1 MFSTMLLRRPLAGA
15 RPFATA
21 AAAVSKKAAAKPF
34 GLQLRDAEKKANSA
48 KKAEENAKFLQRQ
61 IEEKKATELGK
72 FGAAGM
78 NEIEF
83 ALNAKKVTAREV

>member
-1 MFSTMLLRRPLAGA
+1 MWRARLCRTCESAPCLAEVQRR
-15 RPFATA
+15 
-21 AAAVSKKAAAKPF
+21 
-34 GLQLRDAEKKANSA
+34 